1 MAIIGAYAMLFTKD
15 ADADR
20 AFLRDVIGL
29 RAVDAGQG
37 WLIFALPPSE
47 MGVHPGEKNDAYEF
61 YFMTDDVE
69 AEIAGLRAKGVACDD
84 IADRGWGLIS
94 AVAMPGGG
102 KLALYQ
108 PRHPLAHGQP
118 DQRNDGS
125 FAIIAM

>member
-1 MAIIGAYAMLFTKD
+1 MIIGAHAMMFSKD

-20 AFLRDVIGL
+20 ELLRDVIGL
-29 RAVDAGQG
+29 KAIDGGGG

-47 MGVHPGEKNDAYEF
+47 MGVHPSDDNDVYHL

-69 AEIAGLRAKGVACDD
+69 AEIARLRANGAACDD

-94 AVAMPGGG
+94 AVALPGGG

-108 PRHPLAHGQP
+108 PRHPLAHG
-118 DQRNDGS
+118 
-125 FAIIAM
+125 

>member
-1 MAIIGAYAMLFTKD
+1 MTIIGAHAMMFTKD
-15 ADADR
+15 ADSDR

-29 RAVDAGQG
+29 KAVDAGEG

-47 MGVHPGEKNDAYEF
+47 MGVHPHEQNDVYHL

-94 AVAMPGGG
+94 AVSMPSGG

-108 PRHPLAHGQP
+108 PRHPLAHG
-118 DQRNDGS
+118 
-125 FAIIAM
+125 